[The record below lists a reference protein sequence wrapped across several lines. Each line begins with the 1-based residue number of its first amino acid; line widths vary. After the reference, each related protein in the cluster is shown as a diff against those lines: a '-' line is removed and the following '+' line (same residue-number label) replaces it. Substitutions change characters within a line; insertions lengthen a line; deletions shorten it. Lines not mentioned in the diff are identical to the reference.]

1 MKNLGFSFFE
11 IGSAFVVLFGII
23 DALGSIPIILS
34 IKQKEPI
41 NAGRT
46 VNVALAILL
55 IFFFAGEWML
65 NFLGVDIKSFAVAGA
80 LILFLMALEM
90 LLDIEIFK
98 NKGPEGSASII
109 PLAFPLIAGPGT
121 FAVLISLQSMY
132 HSINIVIALL
142 LNMLWVYIVIK
153 STDKIEKLIGEGG
166 IYILRKFFG
175 LILLA
180 MSVKMFTTNLSQL
193 VSLVKKTFVNP
204 QEQIAQIS
212 DSIAAEVQDSIGID
226 SINTIIDTITK

>member
-1 MKNLGFSFFE
+1 
-11 IGSAFVVLFGII
+11 
-23 DALGSIPIILS
+23 
-34 IKQKEPI
+34 
-41 NAGRT
+41 
-46 VNVALAILL
+46 
-55 IFFFAGEWML
+55 
-65 NFLGVDIKSFAVAGA
+65 
-80 LILFLMALEM
+80 
-90 LLDIEIFK
+90 
-98 NKGPEGSASII
+98 
-109 PLAFPLIAGPGT
+109 
-121 FAVLISLQSMY
+121 
-132 HSINIVIALL
+132 
-142 LNMLWVYIVIK
+142 MLWVYIVIK

>member
-1 MKNLGFSFFE
+1 MNFFSGFSFWE
-11 IGSAFVVLFGII
+11 IGSAFVVLFGIV
-23 DALGSIPIILS
+23 DALGSIPIMLS

-46 VNVALAILL
+46 VIIALSILL
-55 IFFFAGEWML
+55 VFFFGGEWIL
-65 NFLGVDIKSFAVAGA
+65 SFLGVDIKSFAVAGA
-80 LILFLMALEM
+80 LILFLMAIEM

-121 FAVLISLQSMY
+121 FAVIISLQSMY
-132 HSINIVIALL
+132 SSINIVIALI
-142 LNMLWVYIVIK
+142 LNMVWVYIVIK
-153 STDKIEKLIGEGG
+153 ATDKIEKCG

-180 MSVKMFTTNLSQL
+180 MSVKMFTTNIGQL
-193 VSLVKKTFVNP
+193 MK
-204 QEQIAQIS
+204 QIL
-212 DSIAAEVQDSIGID
+212 E
-226 SINTIIDTITK
+226 

>member
-1 MKNLGFSFFE
+1 MILDFFRQFDILE
-11 IGSAFVVLFGII
+11 IGSSFVVMFGIV
-23 DALGSIPIILS
+23 DALGSIPIMLG

-46 VNVALAILL
+46 VVIASAIL
-55 IFFFAGEWML
+55 IVFFFGGEWVL
-65 NFLGVDIKSFAVAGA
+65 NFLGVDIKSFAIAGS

-98 NKGPEGSASII
+98 NQGPEGSASII

-132 HSINIVIALL
+132 ASINIIIALI
-142 LNMLWVYIVIK
+142 LNMVWVYIVIK
-153 STDKIEKLIGEGG
+153 LTDKIETLLGKGG

-175 LILLA
+175 LVLLA
-180 MSVKMFTTNLSQL
+180 MSVKMFNTNIG
-193 VSLVKKTFVNP
+193 
-204 QEQIAQIS
+204 QIIQ
-212 DSIAAEVQDSIGID
+212 
-226 SINTIIDTITK
+226 TILDIKC

>member
-1 MKNLGFSFFE
+1 MNFFSGFSFWE
-11 IGSAFVVLFGII
+11 IGSAFVVLFGIV
-23 DALGSIPIILS
+23 DALGSIPIMLS

-46 VNVALAILL
+46 VIIALSILL
-55 IFFFAGEWML
+55 VFFFGGEWIL
-65 NFLGVDIKSFAVAGA
+65 SFLGVDIKSFAVAGA
-80 LILFLMALEM
+80 LILFLMAIEM

-121 FAVLISLQSMY
+121 FAVIISLQSMY
-132 HSINIVIALL
+132 SSINIVIALI
-142 LNMLWVYIVIK
+142 LNMVWVYIVIK
-153 STDKIEKLIGEGG
+153 ATDKIEKWIGEGG

-180 MSVKMFTTNLSQL
+180 MSVKMFTTNIGQL
-193 VSLVKKTFVNP
+193 MK
-204 QEQIAQIS
+204 QIL
-212 DSIAAEVQDSIGID
+212 E
-226 SINTIIDTITK
+226 

>member
-1 MKNLGFSFFE
+1 MENFLSFFTKFSFLE
-11 IGSAFVVLFGII
+11 IGSAFIVLFGII
-23 DALGSIPIILS
+23 DALGSIPIMLS

-46 VNVALAILL
+46 ANIAFTIL
-55 IFFFAGEWML
+55 IVFFFGGEWL
-65 NFLGVDIKSFAVAGA
+65 LQFLGVDIKSFAVAGA

-132 HSINIVIALL
+132 ASINIIIALI
-142 LNMLWVYIVIK
+142 LNMAWVYAVLK
-153 STDKIEKLIGEGG
+153 ATDKIENWIGKGG

-175 LILLA
+175 LVLLA
-180 MSVKMFTTNLSQL
+180 MSVKMFTTNIGQL
-193 VSLVKKTFVNP
+193 M
-204 QEQIAQIS
+204 Q
-212 DSIAAEVQDSIGID
+212 SILEL
-226 SINTIIDTITK
+226 